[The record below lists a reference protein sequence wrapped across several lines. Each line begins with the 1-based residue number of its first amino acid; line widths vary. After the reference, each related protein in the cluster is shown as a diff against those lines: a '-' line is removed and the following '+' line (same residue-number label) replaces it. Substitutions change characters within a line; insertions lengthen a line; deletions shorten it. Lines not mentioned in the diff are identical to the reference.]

1 MVFCSY
7 YRIDNYFNL
16 KMITTEINCKNM
28 TCMITVFTDFIH
40 ELSE

>member
-1 MVFCSY
+1 MIFCSY
-7 YRIDNYFNL
+7 YRNDNYFNL

-28 TCMITVFTDFIH
+28 ITVFTDFIH